1 VYKKYI
7 IEITIKNLVFGANSC
22 PFAINKI
29 SSIAEAQTLAAIFRG
44 HQIHYNELE
53 KMCVYLD

>member
-29 SSIAEAQTLAAIFRG
+29 SSIAEAQTLWRILLGQRR
-44 HQIHYNELE
+44 QTN
-53 KMCVYLD
+53 KR